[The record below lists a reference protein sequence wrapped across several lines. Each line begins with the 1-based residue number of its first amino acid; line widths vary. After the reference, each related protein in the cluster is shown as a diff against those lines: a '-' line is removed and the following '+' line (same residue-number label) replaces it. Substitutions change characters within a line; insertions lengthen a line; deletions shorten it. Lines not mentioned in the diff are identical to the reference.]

1 MYYDKDANNAFGTPR
16 VIAALDDVK
25 LLRKIEGNV
34 VALIHR
40 FSMPLYQWKVGIPQV
55 GFQGTDAEIRKA
67 KREVESSSLDGLI
80 ITNEKTEIKAI
91 GAEGHALN
99 AEPYLRYFEDRVF
112 SALGVSASQM
122 GRGGAKQDA
131 DSMEAQIH
139 DTVKYIQRV
148 MSIWIKETMINE
160 LLLEGGFDI
169 FDPANEVNFVF
180 EEISLETKLKKEN
193 HEMLK
198 YQSNVTTFEEAR
210 RKMGLR
216 DNVDD
221 EDRLYQ
227 RMINDKSSI
236 DQIDRSGEWQER
248 LAHINAATKA
258 STNSSSSGSNS
269 STSTSSKRTRNTAK
283 QKQPSKAV
291 SSKNRPSNQYGTTSV
306 KIKENLISLAKNI
319 LLEYI
324 IDIKSENN
332 DIETINN
339 LYIKKATN
347 LIEKEINYNS
357 LKAINEATIQINSI
371 QENYYLLPSQELD
384 LSNLKNEVNQ
394 NISEIFK
401 DISNSISN
409 NNDDINNLLDLYIL
423 EFENLINLFSKTSYL
438 YSFAKTGYLIG
449 INEAYLISD
458 ESSTKINTKEI
469 NLNDILSTNYTNCLI
484 TYDKSEVIDNGN
496 RT

>member
-1 MYYDKDANNAFGTPR
+1 MKNTETKIQNTFIDLLKKEPIEKITVLSICDILKIKRQTFYYHYQSIYDLILSIFYINRIEVDENLNFEKN
-16 VIAALDDVK
+16 VK
-25 LLRKIEGNV
+25 LLQGF
-34 VALIHR
+34 LINNR
-40 FSMPLYQWKVGIPQV
+40 VLCTAIIDSF
-55 GFQGTDAEIRKA
+55 AE
-67 KREVESSSLDGLI
+67 
-80 ITNEKTEIKAI
+80 
-91 GAEGHALN
+91 
-99 AEPYLRYFEDRVF
+99 
-112 SALGVSASQM
+112 
-122 GRGGAKQDA
+122 
-131 DSMEAQIH
+131 
-139 DTVKYIQRV
+139 
-148 MSIWIKETMINE
+148 
-160 LLLEGGFDI
+160 
-169 FDPANEVNFVF
+169 
-180 EEISLETKLKKEN
+180 
-193 HEMLK
+193 
-198 YQSNVTTFEEAR
+198 
-210 RKMGLR
+210 
-216 DNVDD
+216 
-221 EDRLYQ
+221 
-227 RMINDKSSI
+227 
-236 DQIDRSGEWQER
+236 
-248 LAHINAATKA
+248 
-258 STNSSSSGSNS
+258 
-269 STSTSSKRTRNTAK
+269 
-283 QKQPSKAV
+283 
-291 SSKNRPSNQYGTTSV
+291 
-306 KIKENLISLAKNI
+306 NI

-324 IDIKSENN
+324 IDIKSESN
-332 DIETINN
+332 DIETIND